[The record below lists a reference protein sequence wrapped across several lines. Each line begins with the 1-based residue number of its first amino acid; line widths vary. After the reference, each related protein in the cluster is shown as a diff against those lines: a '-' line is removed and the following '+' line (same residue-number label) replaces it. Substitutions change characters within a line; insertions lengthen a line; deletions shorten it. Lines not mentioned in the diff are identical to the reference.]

1 MLDGC
6 FTMLTVRL
14 NGVSLRSQ
22 RVLDL
27 SIRVLVLSVRV
38 LELSICVLVL
48 SLRVL
53 VLKPKGG
60 GKRPQ
65 DMLSLT

>member
-1 MLDGC
+1 MLDRC
-6 FTMLTVRL
+6 FTMLTVKL

-27 SIRVLVLSVRV
+27 SIWVLVLSLRM

-48 SLRVL
+48 SIRML

-60 GKRPQ
+60 EKRPH